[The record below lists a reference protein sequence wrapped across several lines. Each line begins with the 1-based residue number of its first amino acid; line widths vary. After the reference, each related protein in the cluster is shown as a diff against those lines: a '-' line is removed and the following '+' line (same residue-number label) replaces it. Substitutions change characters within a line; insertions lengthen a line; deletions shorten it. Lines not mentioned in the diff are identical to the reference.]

1 MKQTETETRERV
13 RKAYAPD
20 GVKAQKMVTFRLD
33 LENLAW
39 LNQQRNKG
47 RYINQLIEADRQ
59 RAGSQRGAE
68 TGGIGGG

>member
-1 MKQTETETRERV
+1 MKQTETETMERV
-13 RKAYAPD
+13 RKVYAPD

-59 RAGSQRGAE
+59 RAGTQPGGE

>member
-1 MKQTETETRERV
+1 MKQTETTTKERV
-13 RKAYAPD
+13 RKVYAPD
-20 GVKAQKMVTFRLD
+20 GVKTQKMVTFRLD

-47 RYINQLIEADRQ
+47 RYINQLIDADRQ
-59 RAGSQRGAE
+59 HAGTQSGAE